1 MEDHKFEKEQLSK
14 GFFSWVFYMD
24 EKMKTELI
32 NIGQYIGLA
41 LLFYSFLI
49 YFMNMYL
56 PFIDETNSSIEIII
70 RIFLFVYILFYSIY
84 FINRIIC
91 YIPTFSGNP
100 YPDYIMY
107 DSKFMFSSIISII
120 IATIS
125 FHDSFKIGM
134 NVLFDRLKSLTTN
147 SDETPKKKKKKVTIN
162 ENENT
167 TEQQSFQQSLPPMN
181 NSLYTGNT
189 TSINQLPVVNVQK
202 NNYQEDTQNQGQS
215 PEPMAANEGGSAFG
229 SIFG

>member
-14 GFFSWVFYMD
+14 GFFSWVFFMD
-24 EKMKTELI
+24 EKMKIELM

-41 LLFYSFLI
+41 LLFYSILI
-49 YFMNMYL
+49 YFMDMYL
-56 PFIDETNSSIEIII
+56 PFINETNSSLEIII
-70 RIFLFVYILFYSIY
+70 RLFVFVYVLFYSIY
-84 FINRIIC
+84 FINRVIC
-91 YIPTFSGNP
+91 YIPTFSSHS

-120 IATIS
+120 ITTVS
-125 FHDSFKIGM
+125 FHESFKIGM
-134 NVLFDRLKSLTTN
+134 NTLYDRLKSLTSS

-167 TEQQSFQQSLPPMN
+167 SDQQSFQQPLPPMQ

-189 TSINQLPVVNVQK
+189 TSINQLPVVNVQR
-202 NNYQEDTQNQGQS
+202 NNYQEDTQNQGQA

>member
-1 MEDHKFEKEQLSK
+1 MEDHKFEKEQMSK

-24 EKMKTELI
+24 EKMKIELT

-41 LLFYSFLI
+41 LFLYSFLI

-70 RIFLFVYILFYSIY
+70 RLLVFVYILFYSIY
-84 FINRIIC
+84 FINRVIC

-120 IATIS
+120 IATVS
-125 FHDSFKIGM
+125 FHDSFKIGI
-134 NVLFDRLKSLTTN
+134 NTLFDRLKTITTS

-167 TEQQSFQQSLPPMN
+167 SDHPSFQQSLPPMN
-181 NSLYTGNT
+181 NPLYTGNT
-189 TSINQLPVVNVQK
+189 TSINQLPVVNVQR
-202 NNYQEDTQNQGQS
+202 NNYQEESQNQAL
-215 PEPMAANEGGSAFG
+215 EPLAANEGGSAFG

>member
-1 MEDHKFEKEQLSK
+1 MEEHKHEKEQLTK

-24 EKMKTELI
+24 EKMKIELI

-41 LLFYSFLI
+41 FLFLSILVYLI
-49 YFMNMYL
+49 DTYL
-56 PFIDETNSSIEIII
+56 PIIDETNSSFEIII
-70 RIFLFVYILFYSIY
+70 KLLLFLYILFYSIY

-91 YIPTFSGNP
+91 YIPTFSSNP

-107 DSKFMFSSIISII
+107 DNKIMFSSIVSII

-125 FHDSFKIGM
+125 FNNSFKLGIA
-134 NVLFDRLKSLTTN
+134 TITN
-147 SDETPKKKKKKVTIN
+147 RIKDVTNNNETPKKKKKKVTIN

-167 TEQQSFQQSLPPMN
+167 TETQSLPPMQ
-181 NSLYTGNT
+181 NSLYNGNT
-189 TSINQLPVVNVQK
+189 TSINQLPIVNVQR
-202 NNYQEDTQNQGQS
+202 NNYQEDFQN
-215 PEPMAANEGGSAFG
+215 PEMQQEPLAANEGGSAFG

>member
-1 MEDHKFEKEQLSK
+1 MEEHKHEKEQLTK

-24 EKMKTELI
+24 EKMKFELI

-41 LLFYSFLI
+41 FLFISILI
-49 YFMNMYL
+49 YLIDTYL
-56 PFIDETNSSIEIII
+56 PIIDETNSSFEIILKLLV
-70 RIFLFVYILFYSIY
+70 FLYILFYSIY

-91 YIPTFSGNP
+91 YIPTFSSSP

-107 DSKFMFSSIISII
+107 DSKFIFSSIISII
-120 IATIS
+120 VATIS
-125 FHDSFKIGM
+125 FHDSFKLGI
-134 NVLFDRLKSLTTN
+134 NTLSNRIKDVTN
-147 SDETPKKKKKKVTIN
+147 NNETPKKKKKKVTIN

-167 TEQQSFQQSLPPMN
+167 TETQSLPPMQ

-189 TSINQLPVVNVQK
+189 TSINQLPIVNVQK
-202 NNYQEDTQNQGQS
+202 NNYQEDFQNQEHP

>member
-1 MEDHKFEKEQLSK
+1 MEDHKSEKEQLTK

-24 EKMKTELI
+24 SKMKTELI

-41 LLFYSFLI
+41 LLLYSFLI
-49 YFMNMYL
+49 YIMNMYL
-56 PFIDETNSSIEIII
+56 PFIDESNSSIEIII
-70 RIFLFVYILFYSIY
+70 RLFLFVYILFYSIY
-84 FINRIIC
+84 FINRVIC
-91 YIPTFSGNP
+91 YIPTFSGVS

-120 IATIS
+120 ITTVS
-125 FHDSFKIGM
+125 FHESFKIGM
-134 NVLFDRLKSLTTN
+134 QTLYERIKSLTTS

-167 TEQQSFQQSLPPMN
+167 TDQPSFQQSLPPMN
-181 NSLYTGNT
+181 NPLYTGNT
-189 TSINQLPVVNVQK
+189 TSINQLPVVNVQR
-202 NNYQEDTQNQGQS
+202 NNYQEETSHNQEQS
-215 PEPMAANEGGSAFG
+215 VPMAANEGGSAFG

>member
-1 MEDHKFEKEQLSK
+1 MEDHKFEKEQMSK

-24 EKMKTELI
+24 EKMKIELT

-41 LLFYSFLI
+41 LLLYSILI

-70 RIFLFVYILFYSIY
+70 RLLVFVYILFYSIY
-84 FINRIIC
+84 FINRVIC

-100 YPDYIMY
+100 YPEYIMY

-120 IATIS
+120 IATVS
-125 FHDSFKIGM
+125 FHDSFKIGI
-134 NVLFDRLKSLTTN
+134 NTLFDRLKTITTS

-167 TEQQSFQQSLPPMN
+167 SDHPSFQQSLPPMN
-181 NSLYTGNT
+181 NPLYTGNT
-189 TSINQLPVVNVQK
+189 TSINQLPVVNVQR
-202 NNYQEDTQNQGQS
+202 NNYQEESQNQAL
-215 PEPMAANEGGSAFG
+215 EPLAANEGGSAFG

>member
-1 MEDHKFEKEQLSK
+1 MEDHKYEKEQLSK

-24 EKMKTELI
+24 ERMKTELT

-56 PFIDETNSSIEIII
+56 PFIDDTNSSIEIII
-70 RIFLFVYILFYSIY
+70 RLLLFVYILFYSIY
-84 FINRIIC
+84 FINRVIC

-120 IATIS
+120 ITTVS
-125 FHDSFKIGM
+125 FHESFKIGM
-134 NVLFDRLKSLTTN
+134 NALYERLKSLTTSSN
-147 SDETPKKKKKKVTIN
+147 DTPKKKKKKVSIN

-167 TEQQSFQQSLPPMN
+167 SDQQQSLPPMH

-189 TSINQLPVVNVQK
+189 TSINQLPVVNVQR
-202 NNYQEDTQNQGQS
+202 NNYQEEPQNQGQS

>member
-1 MEDHKFEKEQLSK
+1 MEDHKFEKEQLTK

-24 EKMKTELI
+24 EKMKFELI

-41 LLFYSFLI
+41 LLFYSILI
-49 YFMNMYL
+49 YFMDMYL
-56 PFIDETNSSIEIII
+56 PFINETNSSLEIII
-70 RIFLFVYILFYSIY
+70 RLFVFVYILFYSIY

-120 IATIS
+120 IATVS
-125 FHDSFKIGM
+125 FHESFKLG
-134 NVLFDRLKSLTTN
+134 LKALHDRINTLISN
-147 SDETPKKKKKKVTIN
+147 RDDAPKKKKKKVTIN

-167 TEQQSFQQSLPPMN
+167 SDQQSLPPMN
-181 NSLYTGNT
+181 NPLYTGNT
-189 TSINQLPVVNVQK
+189 TSINQLPVVNVQR
-202 NNYQEDTQNQGQS
+202 NNYQEDSQNQVQS
-215 PEPMAANEGGSAFG
+215 EPMAANEGGSAFG

>member
-1 MEDHKFEKEQLSK
+1 MEDHKYEKEQLTK

-24 EKMKTELI
+24 SKMKTELI

-41 LLFYSFLI
+41 LLLYSFLI

-56 PFIDETNSSIEIII
+56 PFIEDSNSSFEIII
-70 RIFLFVYILFYSIY
+70 RLFLFVYILFYSIY
-84 FINRIIC
+84 FINRVIC
-91 YIPTFSGNP
+91 YIPTFSGVP

-120 IATIS
+120 ITTVS
-125 FHDSFKIGM
+125 FHDSFKLGM
-134 NVLFDRLKSLTTN
+134 QLLFDRTKSITSS
-147 SDETPKKKKKKVTIN
+147 SDETSKKKKKKVTIN

-167 TEQQSFQQSLPPMN
+167 TEPPNFQQSLPPMQ

-189 TSINQLPVVNVQK
+189 TSINQLPVVNVQR
-202 NNYQEDTQNQGQS
+202 NNYQEESQTQGQA
-215 PEPMAANEGGSAFG
+215 PEPMAANESGSAFG

>member
-1 MEDHKFEKEQLSK
+1 MEDHKYEKEQLSK

-24 EKMKTELI
+24 ERMKTELT

-56 PFIDETNSSIEIII
+56 PFIDDTNSSIEIII
-70 RIFLFVYILFYSIY
+70 RLLVFVYILFYSIY
-84 FINRIIC
+84 FINRVIC

-120 IATIS
+120 ITTVS
-125 FHDSFKIGM
+125 FHESFKIGM
-134 NVLFDRLKSLTTN
+134 NALYERLKSLTTSSN
-147 SDETPKKKKKKVTIN
+147 DTPKKKKKKVSIN

-167 TEQQSFQQSLPPMN
+167 SDQQQSLPPMHK
-181 NSLYTGNT
+181 SLYTGNT
-189 TSINQLPVVNVQK
+189 TSINQLPVVNVQR
-202 NNYQEDTQNQGQS
+202 NNYQEEPQNQGQS

>member
-1 MEDHKFEKEQLSK
+1 MEDHKYEKEQLSK

-24 EKMKTELI
+24 ERMKIELT

-56 PFIDETNSSIEIII
+56 PFIDDTNSSIEIII
-70 RIFLFVYILFYSIY
+70 RLLLFVYILFYSIY
-84 FINRIIC
+84 FINRVIC

-120 IATIS
+120 ITTVS
-125 FHDSFKIGM
+125 FHESFKIGM
-134 NVLFDRLKSLTTN
+134 NALYERLKSLTTSSN
-147 SDETPKKKKKKVTIN
+147 DTPKKKKKKVSIN

-167 TEQQSFQQSLPPMN
+167 SDQQQSLPPMH

-189 TSINQLPVVNVQK
+189 TSINQLPVVNVQR
-202 NNYQEDTQNQGQS
+202 NNYQEEPQNQGQS

>member
-1 MEDHKFEKEQLSK
+1 
-14 GFFSWVFYMD
+14 MD
-24 EKMKTELI
+24 EKMKSELM

-41 LLFYSFLI
+41 FLFFTILI
-49 YFMNMYL
+49 YLIDTYL
-56 PFIDETNSSIEIII
+56 PIIDETNSSFEIILKLLL
-70 RIFLFVYILFYSIY
+70 FLYILFYCIY

-91 YIPTFSGNP
+91 YIPTFSTSP

-107 DSKFMFSSIISII
+107 DSKFIFSSIISII

-125 FHDSFKIGM
+125 FNNSFKLGIATI
-134 NVLFDRLKSLTTN
+134 TTRIKDVTN
-147 SDETPKKKKKKVTIN
+147 NNETPKKKKKKVTIN

-167 TEQQSFQQSLPPMN
+167 TETQSLPPMQ

-189 TSINQLPVVNVQK
+189 TSINQLPIVNVQR
-202 NNYQEDTQNQGQS
+202 NNYQEDFQNQEQ
-215 PEPMAANEGGSAFG
+215 PQEPVAANEGGSAFG

>member
-1 MEDHKFEKEQLSK
+1 MEEHKFEKEQLTK

-24 EKMKTELI
+24 EKMKIELT

-49 YFMNMYL
+49 YFMSMYL
-56 PFIDETNSSIEIII
+56 PFIDDTNSSIEIII
-70 RIFLFVYILFYSIY
+70 KLLVFVYILFYSIY
-84 FINRIIC
+84 FINRVIC

-120 IATIS
+120 IATVS
-125 FHDSFKIGM
+125 FHESFKIGM
-134 NVLFDRLKSLTTN
+134 NSLFDRLKTLTSN
-147 SDETPKKKKKKVTIN
+147 SDEKPKKKKKKVTIN

-167 TEQQSFQQSLPPMN
+167 LDQQQSLPPMH

-202 NNYQEDTQNQGQS
+202 NNYQENFQS
-215 PEPMAANEGGSAFG
+215 QEQAPEPMAANEGGSAFG

>member
-1 MEDHKFEKEQLSK
+1 MEEHKFEKEQLTK
-14 GFFSWVFYMD
+14 GFFNWVFYMD
-24 EKMKTELI
+24 ERMKIELM

-41 LLFYSFLI
+41 FFFLSI
-49 YFMNMYL
+49 LVYLIDTYL
-56 PFIDETNSSIEIII
+56 PIIDETNSSFEIII
-70 RIFLFVYILFYSIY
+70 KLLLFLYILFYSIY

-91 YIPTFSGNP
+91 YIPTFSSNP

-107 DSKFMFSSIISII
+107 DSKFIFSSIVSII

-125 FHDSFKIGM
+125 YHNSFKVGISTIS
-134 NVLFDRLKSLTTN
+134 NRIKDVTN
-147 SDETPKKKKKKVTIN
+147 NNETSKKKKKKVTIN

-167 TEQQSFQQSLPPMN
+167 TEPQSLPPMH

-189 TSINQLPVVNVQK
+189 TSINQLPIVNVQR
-202 NNYQEDTQNQGQS
+202 NNYQENFQNQEPPS
-215 PEPMAANEGGSAFG
+215 EPMAANESGSAFG

>member
-1 MEDHKFEKEQLSK
+1 MEEHKFEKEQLTK

-24 EKMKTELI
+24 EKMKIELI

-41 LLFYSFLI
+41 FFFLSLLVYLLDT
-49 YFMNMYL
+49 YL
-56 PFIDETNSSIEIII
+56 PIIDETNSSMEIVIKLLL
-70 RIFLFVYILFYSIY
+70 FLYVLFYSIY

-107 DSKFMFSSIISII
+107 DSKYIFSSIVSII
-120 IATIS
+120 IATVS
-125 FHDSFKIGM
+125 YHNSFKIGITTIS
-134 NVLFDRLKSLTTN
+134 NRLKDVTN
-147 SDETPKKKKKKVTIN
+147 NNETPKKKKKKVTIN

-167 TEQQSFQQSLPPMN
+167 SDQQQSLPPMH

-189 TSINQLPVVNVQK
+189 TCINQLPVVNVQR
-202 NNYQEDTQNQGQS
+202 NNYQENFQNQEQA
-215 PEPMAANEGGSAFG
+215 PEPMAANESGSAFG

>member
-1 MEDHKFEKEQLSK
+1 MEEHKFEKEQLTK

-24 EKMKTELI
+24 EKMKIELM

-41 LLFYSFLI
+41 FFFLSLLVYLI
-49 YFMNMYL
+49 DTYL
-56 PFIDETNSSIEIII
+56 PIIDETNSSFEIILKLLL
-70 RIFLFVYILFYSIY
+70 FLYILFYSIY

-91 YIPTFSGNP
+91 YIPTFSANP

-107 DSKFMFSSIISII
+107 DSKFIFSSIVSII

-125 FHDSFKIGM
+125 YHNSFKIGISTIS
-134 NVLFDRLKSLTTN
+134 NRIKDVTN
-147 SDETPKKKKKKVTIN
+147 NNETPKKKKKKVTIN

-167 TEQQSFQQSLPPMN
+167 TETQSLPPMQ

-189 TSINQLPVVNVQK
+189 TSINQLPIVNVQR
-202 NNYQEDTQNQGQS
+202 NNYQEDFQNQES
-215 PEPMAANEGGSAFG
+215 HPEPLPANEGGSAFG

>member
-1 MEDHKFEKEQLSK
+1 MEDHKYEKEQLSK

-24 EKMKTELI
+24 ERMKIELT

-41 LLFYSFLI
+41 LLFYSILI

-56 PFIDETNSSIEIII
+56 PFIDDTNSSIEIII
-70 RIFLFVYILFYSIY
+70 RLLVFVYILFYSIY
-84 FINRIIC
+84 FINRVIC

-120 IATIS
+120 ITTVS
-125 FHDSFKIGM
+125 FHESFKIGM
-134 NVLFDRLKSLTTN
+134 NTLYERLKSLTTSSN
-147 SDETPKKKKKKVTIN
+147 DTPKKKKKKVSIN

-167 TEQQSFQQSLPPMN
+167 SDQPSFQQSLPPMH

-189 TSINQLPVVNVQK
+189 TSINQLPVVNVQR
-202 NNYQEDTQNQGQS
+202 NNYQEEHQNQGQA